1 MYNRL
6 RHFRALSN
14 PLCTDILIILGGSWV
29 GYVAPLGEMRNA
41 YPSVCGKTLRDNL
54 EDLSVGGKI
63 ILEWMLEKCK

>member
-1 MYNRL
+1 
-6 RHFRALSN
+6 
-14 PLCTDILIILGGSWV
+14 V